1 MTYWDPIPTVRACVE
16 GEPLPG
22 LAEWVPAY
30 DDSWS
35 RWPDTWQERNWRNV
49 PGPFYGATTDTCWVG
64 RGVAPDHILY
74 DDEFGQEFVYRQPRT
89 PEETHRVMA
98 AAWQD
103 PMQGFQCDGDERWTP
118 ELVRDWWRERGRVR
132 EFAVALDRSWSVSS
146 QEDKREAAAGARAY
160 AAYIDEG
167 LADHLR
173 GYVFWLAEGRP
184 ARGSET
190 LPTL

>member
-22 LAEWVPAY
+22 LAAWVPAY
-30 DDSWS
+30 DHSWS
-35 RWPDTWQERNWRNV
+35 TWPDTWQERNWRNV

-103 PMQGFQCDGDERWTP
+103 PMRGFQYDGDERWTP

-132 EFAVALDRSWSVSS
+132 EWAAALDRSWSVSS
-146 QEDKREAAAGARAY
+146 RADQREAAAGARAY
-160 AAYIDEG
+160 VSHIDEG
-167 LADHLR
+167 LAEYLR
-173 GYVFWLAEGRP
+173 GYVFHLAEGRR
-184 ARGSET
+184 AHRDEH
-190 LPTL
+190 LPKL